1 MTNFE
6 LFLRATIAG
15 AGFTAGAFGVVIVG
29 LMFAVII
36 GGISKE
42 NK

>member
-15 AGFTAGAFGVVIVG
+15 AGFTVGAIGVVFVG
-29 LMFAVII
+29 LMFACII
-36 GGISKE
+36 GGILVEK
-42 NK
+42 K

>member
-15 AGFTAGAFGVVIVG
+15 AGFTAGAIGVVFG
-29 LMFAVII
+29 LMFTVII
-36 GGISKE
+36 GGILGEK
-42 NK
+42 K